1 MPKILVVYH
10 SLSGNTKAMA
20 NAVADGARAVQGV
33 EVAVK
38 TGLEAT
44 IEDLLAVTR

>member
-1 MPKILVVYH
+1 MAKILVVYH

-20 NAVADGARAVQGV
+20 EAVADGAREVAGA

-38 TGLEAT
+38 PGL
-44 IEDLLAVTR
+44 